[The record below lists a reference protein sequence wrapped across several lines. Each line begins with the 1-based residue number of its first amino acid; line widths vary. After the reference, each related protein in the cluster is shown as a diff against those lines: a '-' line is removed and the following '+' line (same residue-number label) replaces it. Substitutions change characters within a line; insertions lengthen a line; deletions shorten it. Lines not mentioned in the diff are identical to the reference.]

1 MGLLRTD
8 LWREK
13 SSMNALIAEPIAKLI
28 MALLIGLGIYFGIKH
43 YNGLNQKIG
52 RLETVLEEKQDL
64 IDAQNQNFISLKK
77 QVTEQLKQNS
87 EQRKINI
94 QEIINND
101 QDAKTWAAQPVPDHI
116 RRLFNNTQASAAK

>member
-1 MGLLRTD
+1 
-8 LWREK
+8 
-13 SSMNALIAEPIAKLI
+13 MNALIAEPIAKLI

-77 QVTEQLKQNS
+77 TSHCTSRSDFELTKGS
-87 EQRKINI
+87 
-94 QEIINND
+94 
-101 QDAKTWAAQPVPDHI
+101 
-116 RRLFNNTQASAAK
+116 RRT